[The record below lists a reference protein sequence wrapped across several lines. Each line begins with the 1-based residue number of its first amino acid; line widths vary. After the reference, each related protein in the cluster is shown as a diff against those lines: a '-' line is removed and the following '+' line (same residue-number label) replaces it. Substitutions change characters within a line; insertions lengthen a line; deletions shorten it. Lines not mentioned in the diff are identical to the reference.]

1 MFGSVPDRGHDSSGI
16 SVPVLIPCTFLWRN
30 GGRSV
35 ALCGTFTRL
44 EAKNDHILM
53 FMLIPRSVYFY
64 IIDTSKG
71 FSSFGDQIMFHLS
84 LFGCGF

>member
-1 MFGSVPDRGHDSSGI
+1 MFGPVPDRGHDSSGI

-53 FMLIPRSVYFY
+53 FMLIPRSVFFY
-64 IIDTSKG
+64 IIETSKG
-71 FSSFGDQIMFHLS
+71 FSSFGDQNMFNLHS
-84 LFGCGF
+84 FGCGF

>member
-53 FMLIPRSVYFY
+53 FMLIPRSVFFY
-64 IIDTSKG
+64 Y
-71 FSSFGDQIMFHLS
+71 
-84 LFGCGF
+84 